1 MPQQIFKG
9 LTKAQ
14 KLAVETIDGP
24 VLVIAG
30 PGTGKTQLLAQRAA
44 NILLKTDVQPQ
55 NILCLTYTEAAA
67 RNMRDRMGKYMG
79 KHAYDVTISTYHG
92 FGSEIIR
99 DHREYFLE
107 HNAEQPIDNLLQHQ
121 ILEEIYQTISS
132 NNALWRKETYLK
144 DVLQFIGE
152 AKRAGL
158 MPKDIRTIAKDN
170 TRAINTL
177 NKFTKKDLAGLTKM
191 SKSSIPLF
199 EKLFIETKSL
209 PTPTKKLPIN
219 IVHLDTQFITA
230 LAEAYVET
238 EATGRTVPITA
249 FKNEWLTKDKD
260 DNWVVT
266 GANEVAKLLGAAD
279 IYEQYLKK
287 LKDNNLYDY
296 DDMILR
302 ATEAISKH
310 SELRFS
316 LQEKYQ
322 YIMLDEFQDTNKAQL
337 KLIELLTN
345 NPVNE
350 GRPNILAV
358 GDDDQAIFSFQ
369 GAEID
374 NMLRFYNLYKDVKTI
389 TLTENWRSHQDI
401 INTAQHVSGQIE
413 KRLHSK
419 LGISSKDLL
428 ATNKTLPAQAK
439 IEQHRF
445 ISDVAELDWVA
456 NKVEEIINK
465 GQSPEGIAVLAPKH
479 KYLEPLVPFL
489 EQKNI
494 PLRYEKR
501 ENVLEDQYIARL
513 ISMLRLIDALSI
525 NDYLK
530 SNELWPEILTGS
542 EWQIPTSQIWQLSW
556 QSSENK
562 YKQDATTNWLQL
574 MLAEPNLKPIALFF
588 AKLASIANTETLEK
602 MLDYCI
608 GIEPLELN
616 EPDISSFSSP
626 FYNYYFES
634 GEAKKQTLIFTQ
646 LLSHLTVLRQRLR
659 EHATQKND
667 VLHLKDALDFIDSYN
682 NANEKLLNTSPYH
695 TAANAVQLITA
706 YSAKGLEFDVVFV
719 LATIDDVWGMKAR
732 GASSNITLP
741 KNLQTI
747 RFAGAQKD
755 EKKRL
760 FYVALT
766 RAKHTLY
773 LTSFIKNYAG
783 KPTTELEFMSQQKD
797 YSALQQ
803 NMPKIVSNLHSND
816 ASNPNAKTLQ
826 LFWQTHHYN
835 SLTQP
840 DLKELLKPRLQDFQ
854 LSATHLNSFTD
865 MELGGPEQF
874 FVNTILRFPKAPSAN
889 GEYGSAIH
897 ESIEAIANMQ
907 KNTGELP
914 VLEEIQEIF
923 AKKLSKKTLNK
934 NEYKQY
940 LNRGEKALAAFMQWW
955 WPNFDIQN
963 QAEVRFK
970 HEGAFCGKAH
980 LTGNLDYLVIDH
992 EDQDIQVVDYKTS
1005 QSFASWAKSTKSHK
1019 YKQQLL
1025 FYKILLNSSHTY
1037 KNYNISNGR
1046 VVFVE
1051 PDQNDKMT
1059 DLSLIYN
1066 DIDLDRTKKLIQA
1079 IWNRVMLLD
1088 FPDTTGFSKNI
1099 NGTLEFEDWLI
1110 NNTDIN

>member
-1 MPQQIFKG
+1 MTQQILNG

-121 ILEEIYQTISS
+121 ILEEIYLTISS
-132 NNALWRKETYLK
+132 DNALWRKETYLK

-158 MPKDIRTIAKDN
+158 NTKDIIAIAKDN
-170 TRAINTL
+170 NRAINTL
-177 NKFTKKDLAGLTKM
+177 NKYTTKDLASLSKI

-199 EKLFIETKSL
+199 EKLFLDTKNL
-209 PTPTKKLPIN
+209 PTKRKKLPIG
-219 IVHLDTQFITA
+219 IVNLDTQFITA
-230 LAEAYVET
+230 LAEAYVEAK
-238 EATGRTVPITA
+238 ATNRTVPLTA

-260 DNWVVT
+260 DNWIVT
-266 GANEVAKLLGAAD
+266 GAIEIAKIMGAAY

-287 LKDNNLYDY
+287 LKDKNLYDY

-302 ATEAISKH
+302 AIEAISNNN
-310 SELRFS
+310 ELRFS

-374 NMLRFYNLYKDVKTI
+374 NMLSFYNLFKNVKTI
-389 TLTENWRSHQDI
+389 TLTENWRSHQEI
-401 INTAQHVSGQIE
+401 INTAQNVSNQIE

-419 LGISSKDLL
+419 LGIPNKDLL
-428 ATNKTLPAQAK
+428 ATNKSLPKQAK
-439 IEQHRF
+439 IEQHQF

-456 NKVEEIINK
+456 NKINNLINK
-465 GQSPEGIAVLAPKH
+465 GQTPEGIAVLAPKH

-501 ENVLEDQYIARL
+501 ENVLRDQYIARL
-513 ISMLRLIDALSI
+513 INMLRLVDALSK
-525 NDYLK
+525 NNYLVA
-530 SNELWPEILTGS
+530 NELWPEILTGE
-542 EWQIPTSQIWQLSW
+542 EWGIPTSQIWKLSW

-588 AKLASIANTETLEK
+588 AKLATLAKTETLEK

-608 GIEPLELN
+608 GIEPLKLN
-616 EPDISSFSSP
+616 EPDITSYISP
-626 FYNYYFES
+626 FYNFYFKNS
-634 GEAKKQTLIFTQ
+634 GTQKNTLLFTQ
-646 LLSHLTVLRQRLR
+646 LLSNLTVIRQKLR
-659 EHATQKND
+659 EHGAQKESI
-667 VLHLKDALDFIDSYN
+667 LHLKDALDFIDSYN

-695 TAANAVQLITA
+695 TSSNAVQLITA

-719 LATIDDVWGMKAR
+719 LATIEDVWGMKAR

-783 KPTTELEFMSQQKD
+783 KATTELEFISQNNNELSK
-797 YSALQQ
+797 Q
-803 NMPKIVSNLHSND
+803 NKTKVISTLHSDDFLAPND
-816 ASNPNAKTLQ
+816 KTLQ
-826 LFWQTHHYN
+826 LFWQTKHYN
-835 SLTQP
+835 SLDQP
-840 DLKELLKPRLQDFQ
+840 NLKELLKPRLDNFQ

-874 FVNTILRFPKAPSAN
+874 FVNSILRFPKAPSAN
-889 GEYGSAIH
+889 GEFGSAIH
-897 ESIEAIANMQ
+897 ESIESIANMQ

-914 VLEEIQEIF
+914 TLEEILDIF
-923 AKKLSKKTLNK
+923 AKKLSKKTLTK

-940 LNRGEKALAAFMQWW
+940 LNRGEKALASFIQWW
-955 WPNFDIQN
+955 WPNFNIQN

-970 HEGAFCGKAH
+970 HEGAFCGQAH

-992 EDQDIQVVDYKTS
+992 QNQDIQVVDYKTGH
-1005 QSFASWAKSTKSHK
+1005 SFATWTKSTKSHK

-1025 FYKILLNSSHTY
+1025 FYKILLNNSHTF
-1037 KNYNISNGR
+1037 KNYKINQGR

-1051 PDQNDKMT
+1051 PDQNDKMI
-1059 DLSLIYN
+1059 DLPLVYN
-1066 DIDLDRTKKLIQA
+1066 DEDIERTKKLIQA
-1079 IWNRVMLLD
+1079 IWQRIMQLD
-1088 FPDTTGFSKNI
+1088 FPDISMYSKNI
-1099 NGTLEFEDWLI
+1099 NGTLEFEEWLI
-1110 NNTDIN
+1110 NNAA

>member
-1 MPQQIFKG
+1 MTQQLLKG
-9 LTKAQ
+9 LTAAQ
-14 KLAVETIDGP
+14 TLAVETIDGP

-55 NILCLTYTEAAA
+55 NILCLTYTEAAT
-67 RNMRDRMGKYMG
+67 RNMRERMGKYMG

-99 DHREYFLE
+99 DHREFFLE
-107 HNAEQPIDNLLQHQ
+107 HNAQQPIDNLLQHQ

-132 NNALWRKETYLK
+132 NNTLWRKETYLK
-144 DVLQFIGE
+144 DVLHFIGE
-152 AKRAGL
+152 AKKAGL
-158 MPKDIRTIAKDN
+158 MPKDIRSIAKDN
-170 TRAINTL
+170 TRSINSL
-177 NKFTKKDLAGLTKM
+177 NKYTKKDLALLTKM
-191 SKSSIPLF
+191 SKSSISLF
-199 EKLFIETKSL
+199 EKLFIDTKSL
-209 PTPTKKLPIN
+209 PASTKKLPIG
-219 IVHLDTQFITA
+219 ITSLDTQFITA
-230 LAEAYVET
+230 LAEAYIEA
-238 EATGRTVPITA
+238 EATNRTVSLTA
-249 FKNEWLTKDKD
+249 FKNNWLTKDKD
-260 DNWVVT
+260 DKWVVKGT
-266 GANEVAKLLGAAD
+266 NEVAKLLGAAD

-296 DDMILR
+296 DDMILL
-302 ATEAISKH
+302 ATKAIEDH

-369 GAEID
+369 GAEVD
-374 NMLRFYNLYKDVKTI
+374 NMLRFYKLYKNVNTI
-389 TLTENWRSHQDI
+389 TLTENWRSHQNI
-401 INTAQHVSGQIE
+401 IDTAQYVSNQIE

-419 LGISSKDLL
+419 LGLASKDLL
-428 ATNKTLPAQAK
+428 ASNKALPAQAK
-439 IEQHRF
+439 IEQHQF

-456 NKVEEIINK
+456 KKVKELIDK
-465 GQSPEGIAVLAPKH
+465 GQSPEGIAILAPKH

-494 PLRYEKR
+494 PLHYEKR
-501 ENVLEDQYIARL
+501 ENVLEDQYIARIINMLKL
-513 ISMLRLIDALSI
+513 INSLSK
-525 NDYLK
+525 NNYPK
-530 SNELWPEILTGS
+530 ANELWPEILTGS
-542 EWQIPTSQIWQLSW
+542 EWQIPTSLIWQLSW

-562 YKQDATTNWLQL
+562 YKEDATTNWLQL
-574 MLAEPNLKPIALFF
+574 MLAEPSLKPIALFF
-588 AKLASIANTETLEK
+588 AKLATISGTETLEK
-602 MLDYCI
+602 ILDYCI

-616 EPDISSFSSP
+616 EPDIPSFSSP
-626 FYNYYFES
+626 FYKYYFDS
-634 GEAKKQTLIFTQ
+634 ANAKTQTLQFTQ

-659 EHATQKND
+659 EHSNQKENI
-667 VLHLKDALDFIDSYN
+667 LYLKDALDFIDSYN
-682 NANEKLLNTSPYH
+682 NAAEKLLNTSPYH
-695 TAANAVQLITA
+695 TAADAVQLITA

-719 LATIDDVWGMKAR
+719 LATTDDVWGMKAR
-732 GASSNITLP
+732 GASSNIILP

-773 LTSFIKNYAG
+773 LTSFTKNYAG
-783 KPTTELEFMSQQKD
+783 KPTTELEFISQTKDDNNFQK
-797 YSALQQ
+797 
-803 NMPKIVSNLHSND
+803 NMPKLVSNLHTDD
-816 ASNPNAKTLQ
+816 ALTPNAKTLQ

-835 SLTQP
+835 SLDQP
-840 DLKELLKPRLQDFQ
+840 NLIELLKPRLQDFQ

-914 VLEEIQEIF
+914 VLEEIQDIF

-934 NEYKQY
+934 NEYIQY

-955 WPNFDIQN
+955 WPNFSIQN

-970 HEGAFCGKAH
+970 HEGSFCGKAH

-992 EDQDIQVVDYKTS
+992 ENQDIQVVDYKTGH
-1005 QSFASWAKSTKSHK
+1005 SFTSWAKSTKSHK

-1037 KNYNISNGR
+1037 KNYKISQGR

-1051 PDQNDKMT
+1051 PEENDKMT
-1059 DLSLIYN
+1059 DLSLNYSDA
-1066 DIDLDRTKKLIQA
+1066 DISRTKQLIKA
-1079 IWNRVMLLD
+1079 IWNRITLLD
-1088 FPDTTGFSKNI
+1088 FPDTSGFSKNI
-1099 NGTLEFEDWLI
+1099 KGTLEFEDWLI
-1110 NNTDIN
+1110 NNTKI